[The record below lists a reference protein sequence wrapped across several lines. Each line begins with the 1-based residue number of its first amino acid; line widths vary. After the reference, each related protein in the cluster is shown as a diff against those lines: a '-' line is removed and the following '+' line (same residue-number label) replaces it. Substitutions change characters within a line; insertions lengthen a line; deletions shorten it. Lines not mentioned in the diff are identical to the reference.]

1 MITCSQNCDGDETA
15 DEVTDAN
22 CNSKYYSGPNR
33 GKRHVSKV
41 MRKKSKSANAAR
53 WSKKSQPLAS
63 AGSRIINLGE
73 LSKLIEQLT
82 THSAECGGSCVLD
95 GETSHIGLAVVLQAR
110 CSKCQQIFRIHSSTY
125 TSTSTRNKQWHVNLG
140 AVLGQMATG
149 GGNTRLNQ
157 VLTTMGVPGMR
168 KQMFRKIEQFLGE
181 AMKEQLLVAMAKA
194 GEEEKEIAIENN
206 HFHQGIPYI
215 SIVAD
220 GGWSKRSHKHSY
232 NAKSGVGVIFGL
244 KTKKLLFLGIRNKY
258 CSICAVAH
266 HKEQSSP
273 KHICYRNWSG
283 TSCGMES
290 DIVAE
295 GFRLSERTHGIRY
308 LKMVGDGDSSVMTKV
323 RETVPYGTSVEKI
336 ECANHAV
343 KCYRSRLELLVKDHP
358 EFKGK
363 GGLTKRAI
371 LRLTVGARVAIKLH
385 SIDGNVQQ
393 LRHDLRNG
401 PAHVF
406 GDHSACNPSFCKYR
420 QIENADEEENAVESD
435 ESSDDLEEVDHDSEG
450 HDTLIEQL
458 SDLVAG
464 ETEYEAE
471 VTPEDELAARS
482 GFRRSLEHLPDG
494 LYRKVLACGDRLV
507 VLAPQLISNTT
518 SNLAECYMGL
528 RSICDGGKQFNLVIK
543 N

>member
-220 GGWSKRSHKHSY
+220 GGWSKP
-232 NAKSGVGVIFGL
+232 G
-244 KTKKLLFLGIRNKY
+244 
-258 CSICAVAH
+258 
-266 HKEQSSP
+266 
-273 KHICYRNWSG
+273 
-283 TSCGMES
+283 
-290 DIVAE
+290 
-295 GFRLSERTHGIRY
+295 RT
-308 LKMVGDGDSSVMTKV
+308 
-323 RETVPYGTSVEKI
+323 
-336 ECANHAV
+336 
-343 KCYRSRLELLVKDHP
+343 
-358 EFKGK
+358 
-363 GGLTKRAI
+363 
-371 LRLTVGARVAIKLH
+371 
-385 SIDGNVQQ
+385 
-393 LRHDLRNG
+393 
-401 PAHVF
+401 
-406 GDHSACNPSFCKYR
+406 
-420 QIENADEEENAVESD
+420 
-435 ESSDDLEEVDHDSEG
+435 
-450 HDTLIEQL
+450 
-458 SDLVAG
+458 
-464 ETEYEAE
+464 
-471 VTPEDELAARS
+471 LA
-482 GFRRSLEHLPDG
+482 
-494 LYRKVLACGDRLV
+494 
-507 VLAPQLISNTT
+507 
-518 SNLAECYMGL
+518 
-528 RSICDGGKQFNLVIK
+528 
-543 N
+543 